1 MYALKTVIL
10 SWKQLSFYLSEG
22 SIIMKLL
29 KKIFGLVLF
38 GGVAYAL
45 HKMAQ
50 RDEVQETLFELL
62 GEDTY
67 LEAQDKLRLVGDLLM
82 WPVDFVRALLP

>member
-29 KKIFGLVLF
+29 KKLFGLVLF
-38 GGVAYAL
+38 GGAVWAVSKL
-45 HKMAQ
+45 VQ
-50 RDEVQETLFELL
+50 RDEVEEKLFALF

-67 LEAQDKLRLVGDLLM
+67 LAIQDKVYLLGDLLM
-82 WPVDFVRALLP
+82 WPIDFVRALLP

>member
-1 MYALKTVIL
+1 
-10 SWKQLSFYLSEG
+10 
-22 SIIMKLL
+22 MKAI
-29 KKIFGLVLF
+29 KKILGLVLF
-38 GGVAYAL
+38 GGVVYAVS
-45 HKMAQ
+45 KMAQ

>member
-1 MYALKTVIL
+1 
-10 SWKQLSFYLSEG
+10 
-22 SIIMKLL
+22 MKLI
-29 KKIFGLVLF
+29 KKLFGLVLF
-38 GGVAYAL
+38 GGIAYGVY
-45 HKMAQ
+45 KMAQ

-82 WPVDFVRALLP
+82 WPVDYIRALLP

>member
-1 MYALKTVIL
+1 
-10 SWKQLSFYLSEG
+10 
-22 SIIMKLL
+22 MKAV
-29 KKIFGLVLF
+29 KKILGLVLF
-38 GGVAYAL
+38 GGVVYAVSKL
-45 HKMAQ
+45 AQ